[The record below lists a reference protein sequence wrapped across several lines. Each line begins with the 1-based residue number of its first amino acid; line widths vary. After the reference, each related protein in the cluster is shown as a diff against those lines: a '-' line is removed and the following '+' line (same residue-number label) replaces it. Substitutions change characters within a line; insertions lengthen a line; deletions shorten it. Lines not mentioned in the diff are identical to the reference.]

1 MTRSVW
7 KAGKVLGSFLMA
19 GILGVHAVPA
29 IAGPEEDFA
38 AAKASYLRG
47 DFAAA
52 MPLMRKVADAGNL
65 EAQVLMASMLDAAEY
80 DEEALAYYRKAADAG
95 SLDGMY
101 GLAGML
107 ATGEGTPKKPAEA
120 LAWLRKAASL
130 GHKPSIR
137 GMAQAYMRGEMGILE
152 AQKKSADALPWITKA
167 ADDNYIPA
175 MQALE
180 KGYREGEYGLAV
192 DLAMADQIRQKI
204 LKLTGPPA
212 KKGRRRGESK

>member
-1 MTRSVW
+1 
-7 KAGKVLGSFLMA
+7 
-19 GILGVHAVPA
+19 
-29 IAGPEEDFA
+29 
-38 AAKASYLRG
+38 
-47 DFAAA
+47 
-52 MPLMRKVADAGNL
+52 
-65 EAQVLMASMLDAAEY
+65 MLDAAEY